1 VSRHIINKIF
11 GSASTLSAG

>member
-11 GSASTLSAG
+11 GGASTLSAG